1 MEVGGGGGCIL
12 KIVIGKRAGGEGV
25 VEVSLH
31 HTFLKFPAPLASGTI
46 GP

>member
-12 KIVIGKRAGGEGV
+12 KIVIGKRAGGGV
-25 VEVSLH
+25 VKVSIH